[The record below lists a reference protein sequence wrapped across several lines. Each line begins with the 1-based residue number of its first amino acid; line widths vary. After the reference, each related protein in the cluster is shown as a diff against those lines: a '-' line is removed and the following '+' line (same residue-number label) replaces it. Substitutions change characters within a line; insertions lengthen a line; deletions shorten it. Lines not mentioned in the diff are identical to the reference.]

1 MRWRWSGHDGE
12 GRSAPGIGRRGP
24 LIGLGMLLL
33 AASARAAVLHVGAGH
48 RFGLPSQAI
57 AAAHPGDTVAI
68 DPGNYRD
75 CAVVRAARLTI
86 LGTKPGVVMGGVSC
100 DGKGVLVI
108 DAPGV
113 TVRNLT
119 LRGAAVADGNGAGI
133 RAEGGDLTVVDLR
146 LIDDQNG
153 ILDTSGPT
161 AVLRVSGSLFRHD
174 GTCISAG
181 GCSHGLYAGPIARLV
196 VTHSRFLDIRS
207 GHGIKSRAAA
217 TVVRGCTIAD
227 GQQGTSSYLIDV
239 PNGGDVRITG
249 NRLEKGP
256 LTQNPGTAIA
266 IGEEGVTHPTRRI
279 LVQGNVFRN
288 DVGLRTV
295 FVRNETRT
303 KAVLRD
309 NRFSGGPVMALAGR

>member
-1 MRWRWSGHDGE
+1 MRR
-12 GRSAPGIGRRGP
+12 
-24 LIGLGMLLL
+24 LL
-33 AASARAAVLHVGAGH
+33 ALLMLAAVPARAAVLHVGAGH

-68 DPGNYRD
+68 APGTYRD

-86 LGTKPGVVMGGVSC
+86 LGTGPGVVMGGVSC
-100 DGKGVLVI
+100 AGKGVLVI

-113 TVRNLT
+113 TVRGLT

-133 RAEGGDLTVVDLR
+133 RAEGGDLVVAGVR

-161 AVLRVSGSLFRHD
+161 ATLRVTDSRFRHD
-174 GTCISAG
+174 GTCVGAG
-181 GCSHGLYAGPIARLV
+181 GCAHGLYAGPIARLV
-196 VTHSRFLDIRS
+196 VERSRFTDIRS
-207 GHGIKSRAAA
+207 GHAIKSRAAV
-217 TVVRGCTIAD
+217 TVVRGCRIAD

-266 IGEEGVTHPTRRI
+266 IGEEGVTHPTRRL
-279 LVQGNVFRN
+279 LVRGNVFRN
-288 DVGLRTV
+288 DIGLGTV

-309 NRFSGGPVMALAGR
+309 NRFQGGPVVALVGR

>member
-1 MRWRWSGHDGE
+1 MR
-12 GRSAPGIGRRGP
+12 RSLA
-24 LIGLGMLLL
+24 LLML
-33 AASARAAVLHVGAGH
+33 AAVPARAAVLHVGAGH

-68 DPGNYRD
+68 APGTYRD

-86 LGTKPGVVMGGVSC
+86 LGTGPGVVMGGVSC
-100 DGKGVLVI
+100 AGKGVLVI

-113 TVRNLT
+113 TVRGLT

-133 RAEGGDLTVVDLR
+133 RAEGGDLVVAGVR

-161 AVLRVSGSLFRHD
+161 ATLRVTDSRFRHD
-174 GTCISAG
+174 GTCVGAG
-181 GCSHGLYAGPIARLV
+181 GCAHGLYAGPIARLV
-196 VTHSRFLDIRS
+196 VERSRFTDIRS
-207 GHGIKSRAAA
+207 GHAIKSRAAA

-288 DVGLRTV
+288 DIGLGTV
-295 FVRNETRT
+295 FVRNETRA

-309 NRFSGGPVMALAGR
+309 NRFQGGPVVALVGR

>member
-1 MRWRWSGHDGE
+1 MRR
-12 GRSAPGIGRRGP
+12 
-24 LIGLGMLLL
+24 LL
-33 AASARAAVLHVGAGH
+33 ALLMLAAVPARAAVLHVGAGH

-68 DPGNYRD
+68 VPGTYRD

-86 LGTKPGVVMGGVSC
+86 LGTGPGVVMGGVSC
-100 DGKGVLVI
+100 AGKGVLVI

-113 TVRNLT
+113 TVRGLT

-133 RAEGGDLTVVDLR
+133 RAEGGDLMVAGVR

-153 ILDTSGPT
+153 ILDTSGPSAT
-161 AVLRVSGSLFRHD
+161 LRVTDSRFRHD
-174 GTCISAG
+174 GTCVGAG
-181 GCSHGLYAGPIARLV
+181 GCAHGLYAGPIARLV
-196 VTHSRFLDIRS
+196 VERSRFTDIRS
-207 GHGIKSRAAA
+207 GHAIKSRAAV
-217 TVVRGCTIAD
+217 TVVRGCRIAD

-288 DVGLRTV
+288 DIGLGTV
-295 FVRNETRT
+295 FVRNETRA

-309 NRFSGGPVMALAGR
+309 NRFQGGPVVALVGR

>member
-1 MRWRWSGHDGE
+1 MRR
-12 GRSAPGIGRRGP
+12 
-24 LIGLGMLLL
+24 LL
-33 AASARAAVLHVGAGH
+33 ALLMLAAVPARAAVLHVGAGH

-68 DPGNYRD
+68 VPGTYRD

-86 LGTKPGVVMGGVSC
+86 LGTGPGVVMGGVSC
-100 DGKGVLVI
+100 AGKGVLVI

-113 TVRNLT
+113 TVRGLT

-133 RAEGGDLTVVDLR
+133 RAEGGDLVVAGVR

-161 AVLRVSGSLFRHD
+161 ATLRVTDSRFRHD
-174 GTCISAG
+174 GTCVGAG
-181 GCSHGLYAGPIARLV
+181 GCAHGLYAGPIARV
-196 VTHSRFLDIRS
+196 VVERSRFADIRS
-207 GHGIKSRAAA
+207 GHGIKSRAAV

-279 LVQGNVFRN
+279 LVRGNAFRN

-295 FVRNETRT
+295 FVRNETPA
-303 KAVLRD
+303 KVVLRD
-309 NRFSGGPVMALAGR
+309 NRFSGGPVVALVGR